1 MVWCIFI
8 FILTLGAFLINIGLI
23 TVDGDLKNWYHYIMR
38 IVISLLIMIVLI
50 KYLIVVSWVI

>member
-8 FILTLGAFLINIGLI
+8 LILTIGAFLINILMFL
-23 TVDGDLKNWYHYIMR
+23 DDDLENWYHYIMR

-50 KYLIVVSWVI
+50 KYLIVVS

>member
-1 MVWCIFI
+1 MAWCIFI
-8 FILTLGAFLINIGLI
+8 FILTLGAFLINIVLI

>member
-1 MVWCIFI
+1 MTWCVFI
-8 FILTLGAFLINIGLI
+8 FILTFGAFLINIGLMI
-23 TVDGDLKNWYHYIMR
+23 GDDELKNWYHYIMR